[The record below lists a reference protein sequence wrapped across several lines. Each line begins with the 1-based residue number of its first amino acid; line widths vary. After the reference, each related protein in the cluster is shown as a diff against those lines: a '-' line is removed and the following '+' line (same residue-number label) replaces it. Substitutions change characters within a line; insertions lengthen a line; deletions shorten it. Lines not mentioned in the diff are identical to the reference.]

1 MMVKKTILYITTD
14 LLFLKNDFS
23 GGSVVQKSHLSILL
37 GLGYAIKIL
46 YVNTGN
52 FSNNAPRFVSKNK
65 TIFFKDHPI
74 LVDEIALSLTNVK
87 VNIFTK
93 ITQILG
99 NPTGYYYKF
108 INDQNNSFL
117 NKYIEQNN
125 FHFVWAQWYY
135 AGLLAVNLNITSFYV
150 HHDWQYKLMKFK
162 NKKSF
167 KTSIITFSKKR
178 IENKMIKNIDAI
190 ISVSDSDNQYFNEL
204 KYSSIYLPVTY
215 SFNHIKKSTA
225 KSTASLVHLGSLNT
239 TANRVG
245 LKNFLRNCWPSIK
258 KQLPNVLLEIIG
270 EMPDNDND
278 LICLI
283 DQDKN
288 IKVHGFVE
296 DLTAVMH
303 PYDIHLIP
311 WNQDTGV
318 RTRIPLIFYNKQC
331 LVAMKN
337 GVGGTAEITNNFNAI
352 LSDNW
357 ADYAKSIIKCYNDTN
372 FRKEL
377 SNNGFNSYQENFS
390 HESQFVRVKNFI
402 LKMKK

>member
-1 MMVKKTILYITTD
+1 MKKKTILYITTD
-14 LLFLKNDFS
+14 LLFLKNSFS
-23 GGSVVQKSHLSILL
+23 GGAVVQKSHLSILL
-37 GLGYAIKIL
+37 GLGYTIKIL
-46 YVNTGN
+46 YVNTAS
-52 FSNNAPRFVSKNK
+52 FSNNKPQFISKNK
-65 TIFFKDHPI
+65 TIFFENHPI
-74 LVDEIALSLTNVK
+74 LVDELTLSL
-87 VNIFTK
+87 FDEK
-93 ITQILG
+93 INFLRKIAKIICS
-99 NPTGYYYKF
+99 PTAYYYKF

-117 NKYIEQNN
+117 NKYIEENN

-178 IENKMIKNIDAI
+178 IENKLIKNVDAI
-190 ISVSDSDNQYFNEL
+190 ISVSGSDNKQFNEL
-204 KYSSIYLPVTY
+204 KYNSIYLPVTY
-215 SFNHIKKSTA
+215 NFNYIKKSTA

-245 LKNFLRNCWPSIK
+245 LKNFLLTCWPSIK

-270 EMPDNDND
+270 QMPDNDSK
-278 LICLI
+278 LIELLHK
-283 DQDKN
+283 DKN

-357 ADYAKSIIKCYNDTN
+357 ADYAKSIIKCYNDTD